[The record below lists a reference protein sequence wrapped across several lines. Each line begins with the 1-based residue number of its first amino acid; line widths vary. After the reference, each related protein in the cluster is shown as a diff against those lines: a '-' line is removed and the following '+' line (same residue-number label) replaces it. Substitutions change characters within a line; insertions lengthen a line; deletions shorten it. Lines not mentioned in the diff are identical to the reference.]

1 MVWRGNDANSTP
13 TFSQGNL
20 SNPELTWETTTQTNI
35 GLDLTVLGNRL
46 TFYAD
51 YYYKKTKDM
60 LMNITLPAG
69 SAAASNLTY
78 NGGST
83 INKGWEFA
91 ISSQNLT
98 GALKWNTDFNIS
110 FNKNKLE
117 SLSLTQVYYEA
128 TTTDFVNE
136 QVVRNTPGK
145 PLGSFWGYV
154 AEGVDPETGDMKY
167 KDVTGDGL
175 VSASDR
181 TYIGRSE
188 PRLHL
193 RFDQYLLL

>member
-1 MVWRGNDANSTP
+1 M
-13 TFSQGNL
+13 
-20 SNPELTWETTTQTNI
+20 
-35 GLDLTVLGNRL
+35 
-46 TFYAD
+46 
-51 YYYKKTKDM
+51 
-60 LMNITLPAG
+60 
-69 SAAASNLTY
+69 
-78 NGGST
+78 

-167 KDVTGDGL
+167 KDVI
-175 VSASDR
+175 R
-181 TYIGRSE
+181 
-188 PRLHL
+188 
-193 RFDQYLLL
+193 

>member
-1 MVWRGNDANSTP
+1 
-13 TFSQGNL
+13 
-20 SNPELTWETTTQTNI
+20 
-35 GLDLTVLGNRL
+35 
-46 TFYAD
+46 
-51 YYYKKTKDM
+51 M

-78 NGGST
+78 NGGSM

-136 QVVRNTPGK
+136 QVVRNTPG
-145 PLGSFWGYV
+145 SHWAV
-154 AEGVDPETGDMKY
+154 SGDM
-167 KDVTGDGL
+167 
-175 VSASDR
+175 
-181 TYIGRSE
+181 
-188 PRLHL
+188 
-193 RFDQYLLL
+193 

>member
-1 MVWRGNDANSTP
+1 
-13 TFSQGNL
+13 
-20 SNPELTWETTTQTNI
+20 
-35 GLDLTVLGNRL
+35 
-46 TFYAD
+46 
-51 YYYKKTKDM
+51 M

-69 SAAASNLTY
+69 SAAARKLTY
-78 NGGST
+78 NGGSM

-181 TYIGRSE
+181 TYIGD
-188 PRLHL
+188 PNPD
-193 RFDQYLLL
+193 FTFV